1 MIQGLPS
8 FAPKRL
14 LFGLKG
20 TDLGGTPPLRTK
32 FTDLEGLSGILLTI
46 DNRLWQGY
54 VLNPKTLK
62 GSNASDSTYQ
72 LLCDVIDIEGL
83 TGILLTIDN

>member
-1 MIQGLPS
+1 MEH
-8 FAPKRL
+8 
-14 LFGLKG
+14 
-20 TDLGGTPPLRTK
+20 
-32 FTDLEGLSGILLTI
+32 LEGLSGTLLTI

-72 LLCDVIDIEGL
+72 LLCVVIDIEGL